1 MSAVGDR
8 IRMMRRRAGLTLEDV
23 AKHLGIG
30 KQAVYKYE
38 KGTVTNIPLDNIEK
52 MAEIFGT
59 TPEYLSGWT
68 ADDRHIEMDLQLF
81 ADRNLSYD
89 EQNLVN
95 DFRSLSVRGQQLLID
110 RAEEL
115 KLLYGKKSEGGPAL
129 PLQKP

>member
-1 MSAVGDR
+1 MSTAGDR
-8 IRMMRRRAGLTLEDV
+8 IRTMRLRAGLTLEDV

-38 KGTVTNIPLDNIEK
+38 KGTVTNIPLDNLVK
-52 MAEIFGT
+52 MAAIFGT

-115 KLLYGKKSEGGPAL
+115 KLLYGKKSEGGSNL